1 MKNMTLG
8 NQSCATHSFFCVL
21 VAVGLLN
28 LATVTKAK
36 ADLPESPPGYAETE
50 TLRADAT
57 LRSIAFQDASH
68 GIAVGDRGMIVTTDD
83 GGKSWIPRSSGIGCR
98 IDDVVWTGPGRAV
111 AVGGA
116 YDAITRISRAVVLV
130 TNDNGQRWLR
140 GDDRELP
147 RLKSV
152 TVNED
157 GTLTADGD
165 WSHPSLTRQFESR
178 NAGRTW
184 TGVGDP
190 ELMRPTPPQ
199 RPTGSSEFLAW
210 AQATSTA
217 VAIRD
222 ACQVGSSSVCAVGD
236 HGTILISE
244 DNGTTWT
251 TRRGKDR
258 RTAVLMIARTAESV
272 AWSILGSESLESR
285 HRTSVLIDDLGANNN
300 DDADPIDLAN
310 QFSVTL
316 GASGADR
323 FRTVGEDPNEAALRW
338 IAVMRPAVV
347 LIDETLSTDTKQA
360 FFQAAT
366 AAGVQRVA
374 HYSTTLSQS
383 TTLHSGALLPKTGVL
398 ASDLA
403 SDAMHLVAPEHTDI
417 DSLSLTFVYDADPSH
432 RTGESTAS
440 GLSLHSGRMLSPRS
454 SPASRRQLQ
463 IIQARMKQ
471 SHRITQLLDTQ
482 GSREP
487 FEKSLAS
494 VLDQTAKEDQFRLA
508 WSILAKTK
516 TTESASIQ
524 THKAVL
530 DEISRRFA
538 DQSAGKWAK
547 LRLQSIN
554 HSTEWRRLNSI
565 LQASNVS
572 LASAT
577 VPATRSVA
585 VSPFQS
591 GPQQNNAPENYFT
604 DSTFL
609 DPSMPGQVQQ
619 VSAIAPVVVPRP
631 DLIEYTGATRAKA
644 AAEVDLTWEFHP
656 SVLLGMEASRRRGD
670 DSSLQ
675 AITSSHSPNASH
687 DMSEQPAS
695 LRQLSESRGNPWAG
709 LLRSRGSQVIHAHH
723 TPKPPHL
730 DGVLDDACWQLNQ
743 ASTDTPLRM
752 SYDDDY
758 IYAAFVCPSSS
769 INRDDFDRD
778 RATPRDNDLSKTDR
792 MRICLD
798 VDKDLFTSMQF
809 QSSVARRTH
818 DSIDGNAAWQPTWY
832 LDVKEAK
839 GLDGNSTTT
848 FEIAILRRDI
858 IDLPIQADSP
868 WGETSWFVSAM
879 ILPGKSQSS
888 TPTMPNPSD
897 WMRVVFK

>member
-1 MKNMTLG
+1 MVTT
-8 NQSCATHSFFCVL
+8 ATGES
-21 VAVGLLN
+21 
-28 LATVTKAK
+28 
-36 ADLPESPPGYAETE
+36 PESPPGYAETD

-57 LRSIAFQDASH
+57 LRSIAFGDAIH
-68 GIAVGDRGMIVTTDD
+68 GIAVGDRGTIVTTDD
-83 GGKSWIPRSSGIGCR
+83 GGKSWIRRSSGIECR

-130 TNDNGQRWLR
+130 TNDSGAHWKRS
-140 GDDRELP
+140 DDRELP

-152 TVNED
+152 TVNQD
-157 GTLTADGD
+157 GTLTANGD

-190 ELMRPTPPQ
+190 ELLRPSPPQ

-222 ACQVGSSSVCAVGD
+222 ACRVGATSVCAVGD
-236 HGTILISE
+236 HGTILTSE

-251 TRRGKDR
+251 PRRGKDR
-258 RTAVLMIARTAESV
+258 RTAVLMVARAAESV

-285 HRTSVLIDDLGANNN
+285 HRTSVLIDDAGVTNN
-300 DDADPIDLAN
+300 DDANSIDLAD

-323 FRTVGEDPNEAALRW
+323 FKAIDEDSNEAALRW
-338 IAVMRPAVV
+338 IAVIRPAVV
-347 LIDETLSTDTKQA
+347 LIDETLPSETKQA

-366 AAGVQRVA
+366 AGGVQRVA
-374 HYSTTLSQS
+374 HYSTTPSQS

-398 ASDLA
+398 ASDLV
-403 SDAMHLVAPEHTDI
+403 SDAMHLVSPEHTAV
-417 DSLSLTFVYDADPSH
+417 DSLSLTFVYDADPSR

-471 SHRITQLLDTQ
+471 SQRIAQLLDAR

-487 FEKSLAS
+487 FEKSLES
-494 VLDQTAKEDQFRLA
+494 VLDQTAKADQFRLA

-516 TTESASIQ
+516 TVEPPSIR
-524 THKAVL
+524 THKTVL
-530 DEISRRFA
+530 AEISRRFA

-554 HSTEWRRLNSI
+554 HSTEWRRLDSI
-565 LQASNVS
+565 LKADDVS
-572 LASAT
+572 LANASM
-577 VPATRSVA
+577 PATQSVA

-591 GPQQNNAPENYFT
+591 APIPNGAPETTFT
-604 DSTFL
+604 DAAFT
-609 DPSMPGQVQQ
+609 DPSMSGKIQQ

-631 DLIEYTGATRAKA
+631 DVIEYAGAATSSQTT
-644 AAEVDLTWEFHP
+644 AEVDLTWEFHP

-670 DSSLQ
+670 DTSLQ
-675 AITSSHSPNASH
+675 AITSSNSASASQ
-687 DMSEQPAS
+687 DISEQPAS
-695 LRQLSESRGNPWAG
+695 LRQLSESRGNAWAG
-709 LLRSRGSQVIHAHH
+709 LLRARGAQVVQAHR
-723 TPKPPHL
+723 TPRPPHL
-730 DGVLDDACWQLNQ
+730 DGVLDDQCWKTDQ
-743 ASTDTPLRM
+743 ASTDSPLRM
-752 SYDDDY
+752 AYDDDY

-769 INRDDFDRD
+769 INRDNFDRD
-778 RATPRDNDLSKTDR
+778 LATPRDNDLSKTDR
-792 MRICLD
+792 MRLCLD
-798 VDKDLFTSMQF
+798 IDKDLFTSMQF
-809 QSSVARRTH
+809 QASAARRTH

-832 LDVKEAK
+832 LDVHETKSAE
-839 GLDGNSTTT
+839 GTGTTT

-879 ILPGKSQSS
+879 ILNAETKSP
-888 TPTMPNPSD
+888 TPVMPNPSD
-897 WMRVVFK
+897 WVRVVFK